1 MDTGRV
7 DICWA
12 TDGDTF
18 TMSWTE
24 RDGPQVSPPQRRGF
38 GNIVMQEMAER
49 SLDGRVELDYPPA
62 GVTWR
67 LTCLTGNVLE
77 PEKISAGRLSGNG
90 GLDCRPPQRGRNERA
105 RR

>member
-38 GNIVMQEMAER
+38 GNIVMREMAER

-62 GVTWR
+62 GVTWC
-67 LTCLTGNVLE
+67 LTCPTANVLE
-77 PEKISAGRLSGNG
+77 PEKIPAR
-90 GLDCRPPQRGRNERA
+90 PQRVRDERVHW
-105 RR
+105 